1 MAFDQNLHSAP
12 KSFPAFAPSSPPI
25 DVDQAVAAF
34 EDRLWSTAEAIIAAG
49 APSIA
54 IVATAASLV
63 RRQSERFASILSGAE
78 YMSSLG
84 DDGGM
89 RHVGALNDDLTA
101 TQDRL
106 IHRLLQDLSG
116 LQRAA

>member
-1 MAFDQNLHSAP
+1 MAFDQNLHSTP

-25 DVDQAVAAF
+25 DIDHTIAAF
-34 EDRLWSTAEAIIAAG
+34 EDRLWSAAEAVIAAG

-63 RRQSERFASILSGAE
+63 RHQSERFASILSGAS
-78 YMSSLG
+78 YLSSLG
-84 DDGGM
+84 DDAGM
-89 RHVGALNDDLTA
+89 RCDETLSDDLIA

-106 IHRLLQDLSG
+106 IRRLLQDLSA
-116 LQRAA
+116 L